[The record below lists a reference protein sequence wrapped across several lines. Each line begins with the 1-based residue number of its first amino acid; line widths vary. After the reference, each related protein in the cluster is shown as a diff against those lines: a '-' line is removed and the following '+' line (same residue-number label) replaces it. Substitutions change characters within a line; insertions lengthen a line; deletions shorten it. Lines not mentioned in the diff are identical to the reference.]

1 MWHSSGQQF
10 ASNGSRRGK
19 AAAGSSSSSSSGWR
33 RRAVAVG
40 GGGVAG
46 GAAALP
52 LYGSAVKRSDHSRVK
67 CYHGSESDTT
77 ATAQSSFIVFLAL
90 EDRAIK
96 VQWHTGVC
104 RPALMP
110 SVA

>member
-1 MWHSSGQQF
+1 MWHSSGQQL

-77 ATAQSSFIVFLAL
+77 ATAQSSLSFTVFLAL

-96 VQWHTGVC
+96 V
-104 RPALMP
+104 
-110 SVA
+110 